1 MVRLTQ
7 WDPMRD
13 MVRFMNDAM
22 RYSGDREPVR
32 GSWAPAVDIKE
43 TADALEITAE
53 MPGLEP
59 DQVEVSA
66 ENGVLTFRGE
76 RLREQASEGES
87 FHRSER
93 IYGSFER
100 SFQIPRNVD
109 AEQIEA
115 GFDKGLLRLTL
126 PKRPE
131 SRPRTI
137 KVKVN

>member
-13 MVRFMNDAM
+13 MVRMMNEAM
-22 RYSGDREPVR
+22 RYPGDRESVR
-32 GSWAPAVDIKE
+32 GSWVPPVDIKE
-43 TADALEITAE
+43 TADALEIVAE
-53 MPGLEP
+53 MPGFSP

-76 RLREQASEGES
+76 RLREEAREGES
-87 FHRSER
+87 FHRVER
-93 IYGSFER
+93 SYGAFER

-109 AEQIEA
+109 PEKIEA
-115 GFDKGLLRLTL
+115 SFDKGLLHLTM

>member
-13 MVRFMNDAM
+13 MVRMMNDAV
-22 RYSGDREPVR
+22 RFSGDRESVR
-32 GSWAPAVDIKE
+32 GSWMPAVDIKE
-43 TADALEITAE
+43 TSEALEIVAE
-53 MPGLEP
+53 MPGFGP

-76 RLREQASEGES
+76 RLREETKEGES
-87 FHRSER
+87 FHRCER
-93 IYGSFER
+93 SYGAFER

-109 AEQIEA
+109 PEKIEA
-115 GFDKGLLRLTL
+115 SFDKGLLRLTL